1 MSGDDE
7 DLWMVLDPYRDIDPG
22 RGYLRGKRVADVAV
36 SGLGLVAASPLM
48 AVIALAIAVDSP
60 GPVLFRQE
68 RVGLGGI
75 PFMILKFR
83 TMTTAAPGERRVA
96 VSATGDARVT
106 RVGKVLRASKLD
118 ELPQL
123 VNVLRG
129 DMSLVGPRPEV
140 PEYVQQWAPLHR
152 GVILTM
158 RPGITDPA
166 SVEFR
171 NESDL
176 LAAQS
181 DPERYYVE
189 ELLPRKTAR
198 YVDYVRDASWRT
210 DLRVIADTVVAV
222 LRG

>member
-1 MSGDDE
+1 MSSRRS
-7 DLWMVLDPYRDIDPG
+7 PSAR
-22 RGYLRGKRVADVAV
+22 RGYLRGKRIADVAV
-36 SGLGLVAASPLM
+36 SSVALVATSPLWM
-48 AVIALAIAVDSP
+48 VISAAVKADSP
-60 GPVLFRQE
+60 GPVLFRQQ
-68 RVGLGGI
+68 RVGLGGRA
-75 PFMILKFR
+75 FTILKFR
-83 TMTTAAPGERRVA
+83 TMTTVAPGERRLA

-106 RVGKVLRASKLD
+106 RVGRVLRASKLD

-140 PEYVQQWAPLHR
+140 PEYVAQWPADR
-152 GVILTM
+152 REVILSM

-176 LAAQS
+176 LAAQD

-189 ELLPRKTAR
+189 VLLPRKTAR
-198 YVDYVRDASWRT
+198 YVDYVRRAGWRS
-210 DLRVIADTVVAV
+210 DLRVVADTAVAV
-222 LRG
+222 VRG